1 MLKKNRR
8 DILCKS
14 YCTKK
19 SPKENAVVVPTK
31 KVDKGELYLGHHPDL
46 ISKRFFRYTC
56 SNMASNERKHIKL
69 KCCKKGNKRVIILCK
84 DVFFQS
90 CKQGK
95 SNIPAFKLLKSNAR
109 TLENPQYV
117 DNEGYLKLETLT
129 IPLDGIDR
137 NVNMSFSQL
146 RHSIYG
152 IYQILKSKRI
162 YLLVFFQGF
171 LRSAIETS

>member
-1 MLKKNRR
+1 MQWLFLPR
-8 DILCKS
+8 
-14 YCTKK
+14 
-19 SPKENAVVVPTK
+19 
-31 KVDKGELYLGHHPDL
+31 ELYLGHHPDL

-56 SNMASNERKHIKL
+56 SNMTSNERKHIKL
-69 KCCKKGNKRVIILCK
+69 KCCKKGNKRIKCK

-90 CKQGK
+90 CKQGN

-109 TLENPQYV
+109 TLENPQYE
-117 DNEGYLKLETLT
+117 DNEGYLKLATLT
-129 IPLDGIDR
+129 IPFDGIDR

-146 RHSIYG
+146 RHWIYG

-171 LRSAIETS
+171 LRSAI